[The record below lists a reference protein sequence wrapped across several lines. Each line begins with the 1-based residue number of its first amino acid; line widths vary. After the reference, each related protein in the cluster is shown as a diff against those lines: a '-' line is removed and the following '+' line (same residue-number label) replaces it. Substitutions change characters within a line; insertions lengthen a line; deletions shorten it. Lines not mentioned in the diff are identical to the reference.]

1 MGPVSDA
8 PDTPNAPDTSDARD
22 APDAPDVIEE
32 LTADHRAVQRLFD
45 RIRAAAPGSAA
56 RKALVEQV
64 SAALVRHFV
73 VEKAYLYPAVRDY
86 VADGRR
92 WAEKELSDHGH
103 IEELLHELEQRESQ
117 DEDFTAL
124 VLALSTRVTGH
135 LLDEEQ
141 RLFPR
146 LQATCPAH
154 TRRELGEKVR
164 RARNG
169 APTHP
174 RPHAPDSA
182 LATRAVSPGLGLLD
196 GVRDFL
202 TRRGRTRR
210 S

>member
-1 MGPVSDA
+1 MGPA
-8 PDTPNAPDTSDARD
+8 PDI
-22 APDAPDVIEE
+22 IEE

-64 SAALVRHFV
+64 SAALVRHSV
-73 VEKAYLYPAVRDY
+73 AEKEHLYPAVRDY
-86 VADGRR
+86 VAHGRR
-92 WAEKELSDHGH
+92 WAEKELSDHER
-103 IEELLHELEQRESQ
+103 IEELLHDLAQREPQ

-124 VLALSTRVTGH
+124 VLALSTQVTSH
-135 LLDEEQ
+135 ILDEEQ

-146 LQATCPAH
+146 LQATCPAD
-154 TRRELGEKVR
+154 TRQELGERIR
-164 RARNG
+164 RARNS

-174 RPHAPDSA
+174 RPNAPDSA

-196 GVRDFL
+196 GLRDFL
-202 TRRGRTRR
+202 TRRGRARH